1 MSRLS
6 ERIENFNNAFNLYSN
21 MQQNY
26 IADKKNNSNRLALT
40 QSFEIIFELGWKVLK
55 DYLHTKDIDIFTPRD
70 AIKSAFHANI
80 LPSAQV
86 WIDMAK
92 DRNASL
98 HEYNMD
104 KIDLILERI
113 STVYFKEL
121 CRFQGELKN
130 FNE

>member
-6 ERIENFNNAFNLYSN
+6 ERIENFNNAFNLYSI

-86 WIDMAK
+86 
-92 DRNASL
+92 
-98 HEYNMD
+98 
-104 KIDLILERI
+104 
-113 STVYFKEL
+113 
-121 CRFQGELKN
+121 
-130 FNE
+130 